1 MNKRDQQLL
10 AEAYQQIEEGI
21 WDRVKARG
29 SQAVG
34 LAKGAK
40 DWGKGAAKGAWGGAV
55 GAAGKGIQKAVDAT
69 FEDAPKQNKLLKKA
83 EKLKKAGAA
92 DRSVLKTS
100 GQEAKYASYIKNS
113 ANTIVNDLNKLGMEV
128 ADPDAL
134 NNELQKLVS
143 KHLTQVGAQSPVTV
157 TNPPA
162 SAAPSP
168 SSSGQAKLG
177 PAFQRQAAPAKKK
190 RPTRTRAQKDESKA
204 PGAAPGKYDAVI
216 AEYER
221 ELAAADD
228 PKEKAMLQGLIDTAR
243 AMNAA

>member
-40 DWGKGAAKGAWGGAV
+40 DWGKGAAKGTWGRAV

-134 NNELQKLVS
+134 NQELQKLVS
-143 KHLTQVGAQSPVTV
+143 KHLTQVSAQGHLKRDV
-157 TNPPA
+157 
-162 SAAPSP
+162 
-168 SSSGQAKLG
+168 SGMKPG
-177 PAFQRQAAPAKKK
+177 ID
-190 RPTRTRAQKDESKA
+190 RTRAKYA
-204 PGAAPGKYDAVI
+204 GKKVGPQNRGTRTNVNEPLPDV
-216 AEYER
+216 
-221 ELAAADD
+221 
-228 PKEKAMLQGLIDTAR
+228 
-243 AMNAA
+243 